1 MARWKNYFSQL
12 FKIHGVNDVRTRE
25 IQTVEPLVPE
35 TNAFEFELAIKKV
48 ISHKSPGIDQ
58 IPAKLVKAGGKTT
71 LYEIHKYDTSVFSKE
86 ELYEEWKESIIV
98 PIYEKEIKRII
109 VILGAYQFCKLLTKL
124 YPTSSC

>member
-58 IPAKLVKAGGKTT
+58 IPAKFIKTGGRANRS
-71 LYEIHKYDTSVFSKE
+71 EI
-86 ELYEEWKESIIV
+86 L
-98 PIYEKEIKRII
+98 
-109 VILGAYQFCKLLTKL
+109 KLLLIL
-124 YPTSSC
+124 YGKRRNCLRSGRSRSL